1 MTYLQAMKRLLLITA
16 LALSTTPAH
25 GQTRY
30 NGGIFTSKS
39 YTMTFHRIP
48 GAKHKYAVSVVESRS
63 PKDDNGFIVPSS
75 LGVDCKKG
83 KAKGYVAMGK
93 TDMEF
98 NQEILIDYL
107 KEFCSRNAYQGYGD
121 SK

>member
-1 MTYLQAMKRLLLITA
+1 MKLPLLITA
-16 LALSTTPAH
+16 LALSMTAAH

-30 NGGIFTSKS
+30 NGGIFTSKD
-39 YTMTFHRIP
+39 YTMTFHRVP
-48 GAKHKYAVSVVESRS
+48 GAKHKYAVSIVESRS
-63 PKDDNGFIVPSS
+63 PKDENGFIVPSS

-93 TDMEF
+93 TDIEF
-98 NQEILIDYL
+98 NKEILIDYL

-121 SK
+121 TQ